1 VRKVAADANNAMSAR
16 VEDDGPDRSAANG
29 GGTTLADVARLS
41 GVSPITVSRALNQP
55 EIVSARTRARVLA
68 AVQRLGYVPNMIAGS
83 LATRRSHLVAALVPS
98 ISTLMFARMIESFE
112 ASLREKN
119 YEVILGV
126 TNYDIVR
133 EQQLLETIL
142 RRRPDAVFLTGVTH
156 TEQSRSWLM
165 SAGIPIV
172 ETWDLTRSP
181 IDMLIGFSHD
191 EVGRSMGR
199 FLLTKGYRRFGFLTT
214 REERAGL
221 RASGLLAELKAHGGA
236 EHHTV
241 YVRPPTTPRSGRDG
255 LSEMLASEFRPDVVV
270 CSSDS
275 TAHGAIVEA
284 IHRSID
290 VPKQLAVMGFGDMD
304 AAADIE
310 PSLSTV
316 RVDPTKIGA
325 AAATALLHRLS
336 GHPVAERMVD
346 LGFEICP
353 RAST

>member
-1 VRKVAADANNAMSAR
+1 MGKLASKAEHAASAIHDDVESTHLSAN
-16 VEDDGPDRSAANG
+16 VC
-29 GGTTLADVARLS
+29 GTTLADVARLS

-55 EIVSARTRARVLA
+55 EIVSERTRTRVLA
-68 AVQRLGYVPNMIAGS
+68 AVQRLGYVPNMVAGS

-119 YEVILGV
+119 YEVIVGV
-126 TNYDIVR
+126 TNYDILR
-133 EQQLLETIL
+133 EQQLLQTIL

-156 TEQSRSWLM
+156 TEQSRSWLL
-165 SAGIPIV
+165 SAAIPVV

-181 IDMLIGFSHD
+181 IDMLVGFSHED
-191 EVGRSMGR
+191 VGRSVGR
-199 FLLTKGYRRFGFLTT
+199 FLLSKGYRRFGLLTT

-236 EHHTV
+236 HHHTV
-241 YVRPPTTPRSGRDG
+241 HVLPPTTPRSGRAG
-255 LSEMLASEFRPDVVV
+255 LNEMLESGFRPDVVV

-275 TAHGAIVEA
+275 TAHGVIIEA
-284 IHRSID
+284 IHRGMD

-304 AAADIE
+304 SAADIE

-316 RVDPTKIGA
+316 RIDPTKIGA
-325 AAATALLHRLS
+325 SAATALLDQLKGQASSNRILD
-336 GHPVAERMVD
+336 V
-346 LGFEICP
+346 GFEICP

>member
-1 VRKVAADANNAMSAR
+1 MGK
-16 VEDDGPDRSAANG
+16 AANEETAPG
-29 GGTTLADVARLS
+29 STTLADVARLS

-55 EIVSARTRARVLA
+55 EIVSARTRERVMA

-83 LATRRSHLVAALVPS
+83 LATRRSHLIAALVPS

-126 TNYDIVR
+126 THYDIMR
-133 EQQLLETIL
+133 EQQLLQTIL

-156 TEQSRSWLM
+156 TEQSRSWLL
-165 SAGIPIV
+165 SAGIPVV

-181 IDMLIGFSHD
+181 IDMLVGFSHED
-191 EVGRSMGR
+191 IGRSVGR
-199 FLLTKGYRRFGFLTT
+199 FLLSKGYRRFGLLTT

-221 RASGLLAELKAHGGA
+221 RASGLLAELKAHGDA
-236 EHHTV
+236 AHRTA
-241 YVRPPTTPRSGRDG
+241 YVLPPTTPRSGRDG
-255 LSEMLASEFRPDVVV
+255 LSEMLESGFRPDVVV

-275 TAHGAIVEA
+275 TAHGVMIEA
-284 IHRSID
+284 IHRGLS
-290 VPKQLAVMGFGDMD
+290 VPDQLAVMGFGDMD
-304 AAADIE
+304 SAADME

-325 AAATALLHRLS
+325 AAAAALLDKLS
-336 GHPVAERMVD
+336 GNAAAERIVD
-346 LGFEICP
+346 MGFEICA